1 MNHCSL
7 EHARGIKPQ
16 RSYGRIV
23 TLFSIREN
31 FNEFRFSIR
40 AGHFACRNCYQ
51 IFSDDIRIMKRVFG
65 RHSAIF
71 RQMPSYTSGKQA
83 ALASD
88 RGKRT
93 NALFIC
99 SRSAAN
105 RIASV
110 GRSQSMIARVQF
122 AICVCAY
129 ARCTLTRA
137 QKFSSRRVR
146 LRRMRGR
153 FYKFA
158 GVGFCYGHYRLHAN
172 ACDVTG

>member
-1 MNHCSL
+1 MAELS
-7 EHARGIKPQ
+7 
-16 RSYGRIV
+16 V
-23 TLFSIREN
+23 FSICEN
-31 FNEFRFSIR
+31 FNEFRFSVR
-40 AGHFACRNCYQ
+40 AGHSACRNCYQ

-65 RHSAIF
+65 RRSAIF

-88 RGKRT
+88 REKRT

-105 RIASV
+105 RTASV

-129 ARCTLTRA
+129 ARCTLSHARRNFHRGACGYDGCAEGFTN
-137 QKFSSRRVR
+137 SR
-146 LRRMRGR
+146 GWA
-153 FYKFA
+153 FA
-158 GVGFCYGHYRLHAN
+158 TAIIGSTLMHAM
-172 ACDVTG
+172 